1 MRTAAYKI
9 DAASSLRSTSVVAKQ
24 VPLAHSLLKFI
35 KEKKKKVDECVRI
48 FE

>member
-1 MRTAAYKI
+1 MRTAAYKV
-9 DAASSLRSTSVVAKQ
+9 DAASGLRSTSVVAKQ

-35 KEKKKKVDECVRI
+35 KEKKKKADECVRI

>member
-1 MRTAAYKI
+1 MRTAAYKV
-9 DAASSLRSTSVVAKQ
+9 DVASGLRSTSVVAKQ
-24 VPLAHSLLKFI
+24 VKLAHSMLKFI